1 MHTSIASIEQQIR
14 LQNETLRSAAESLAR
29 LPRNLSLR
37 VSQSAIE
44 PIDLASRPRARRHPM
59 VGYGIRC

>member
-1 MHTSIASIEQQIR
+1 MDTPLASIEHQIR
-14 LQNETLRSAAESLAR
+14 LQNATLRTAAEALAR

-37 VSQSAIE
+37 VSQSALE
-44 PIDLASRPRARRHPM
+44 PIDSASRPRAYRHPM

>member
-1 MHTSIASIEQQIR
+1 MDTPLASIEHQIR
-14 LQNETLRSAAESLAR
+14 LQNATLRTAAEALAR

-37 VSQSAIE
+37 VSQSALE
-44 PIDLASRPRARRHPM
+44 PIDWASRPRASRHPM